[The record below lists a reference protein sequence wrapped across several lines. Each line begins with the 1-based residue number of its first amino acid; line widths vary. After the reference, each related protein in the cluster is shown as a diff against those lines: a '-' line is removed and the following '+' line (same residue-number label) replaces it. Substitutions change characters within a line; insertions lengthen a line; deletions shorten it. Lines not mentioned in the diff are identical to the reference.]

1 MTHFQLDESTREA
14 LTPSRAE
21 ALLLPL
27 TAGVSSAKLSGK
39 SFGDG
44 SAAVA
49 ATALQR
55 AIPTLR
61 RLDLADI
68 IASRPEEEAKRVLST
83 IADALDS
90 CKHLVAIDLSDN
102 ALGAKGIHAVGG
114 LLAGQ
119 RELEELYLCNNGL
132 AADAGE
138 LISSALLETK
148 PTSLKVL
155 HFHNNLLE
163 TAGSVALAPV
173 VENSP
178 SLTDFR
184 FSSLRLG
191 RDGAVRICQALEP
204 RVGLTIVKLNLS
216 DNTFGE
222 EGAEA
227 LAKALSHAPQLE
239 ELLLRDDMLGDD
251 GITKICKLLVNGA
264 PVLKVLDVS
273 GNEIGVDGAN
283 MLGKLIGAG
292 RLRVVL
298 AEDNE
303 MGNTG
308 ATRLAKGISD
318 VAVLEELNLSS
329 CEIGGRGG
337 LALARA
343 VGKVEALVKLTLDG
357 NEIPGEAVSE
367 ITDCLGEK
375 LGAMDDN
382 DDEAEDDDD
391 EDDEDDEDDN
401 EDDDGGETEEVVDGD
416 VGNGKGRAGVSTTEG
431 DGKIAKGIEAAVN
444 SDIDALTQK
453 VGDIEL

>member
-49 ATALQR
+49 AAALQR

-119 RELEELYLCNNGL
+119 TELEELYLCNNGL

-138 LISSALLETK
+138 LIATALLETK

-163 TAGSVALAPV
+163 TAGSVALAPI

-178 SLTDFR
+178 SLIDFR

-191 RDGAVRICQALEP
+191 REGAVRICQALEP
-204 RVGLTIVKLNLS
+204 RLGSNIMKLNLS

-227 LAKALSHAPQLE
+227 LAKALSQAPKLE
-239 ELLLRDDMLGDD
+239 ELLLRDDMLGDE
-251 GITKICKLLVNGA
+251 GIATICKLLVNSA
-264 PVLKVLDVS
+264 PDLQVLDVS
-273 GNEIGVDGAN
+273 GNEIGVDGAK

-292 RLRVVL
+292 RLRMVL

-303 MGNTG
+303 IGNAG
-308 ATRLAKGISD
+308 ASRLAKGISD
-318 VAVLEELNLSS
+318 VAVLEELNVSS

-337 LALARA
+337 LALAKA
-343 VGKVEALVKLTLDG
+343 VVKLETLVRLTVDG
-357 NEIPGEAVSE
+357 NEIPGEVVSE
-367 ITDCLGEK
+367 IQECLEEK
-375 LGAMDDN
+375 LGPMDDN
-382 DDEAEDDDD
+382 DDEAEDEDGDEDDD
-391 EDDEDDEDDN
+391 EDDDADE
-401 EDDDGGETEEVVDGD
+401 DGGEAEDGANAE
-416 VGNGKGRAGVSTTEG
+416 VGNGIAKDKEV
-431 DGKIAKGIEAAVN
+431 DGKSLRGIKAADN
-444 SDIDALTQK
+444 SDIDALTKK
-453 VGDIEL
+453 VGDIDL